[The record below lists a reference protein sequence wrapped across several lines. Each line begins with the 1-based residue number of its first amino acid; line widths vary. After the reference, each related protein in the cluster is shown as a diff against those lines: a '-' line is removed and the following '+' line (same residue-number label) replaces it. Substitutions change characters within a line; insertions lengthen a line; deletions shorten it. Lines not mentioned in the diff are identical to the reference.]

1 MSDFMD
7 LSPLSDDSFVMSETL
22 ESWLTDKSESWRD
35 DYQSRYQEDHRE
47 FYRLWRGVWSEEDGT
62 RKSERSRFIS
72 PNTAQAVE
80 ESCAELDMSMTPVL
94 FDIQDDYADKM
105 SNESQDIQ
113 KLRQCLTE
121 DLLAAKIQPA
131 ISEAILIAAIYG
143 SGVAEVELT
152 EVIEQKI
159 AVKPAM
165 DGAVQQVGV
174 QMQKRPQVR
183 LRPLLPQNVLCDPNS
198 TNVDNGLGIFID
210 EFVGSESIRIAQEEG
225 IYDDTVDVGTTTA
238 DDYDLSPDQE
248 TVTYGADRVR
258 RLKYFGLVPR
268 HLLEELTDDLD
279 MEVLDIAGLAPEEE
293 QQDSYFVEAIVVM
306 GNGHI
311 LSAVKN
317 PYMLQDRPI
326 VSFQWDN
333 VPNRFW
339 GRGVVEKARTSQNAL
354 DTEIRSR
361 IDALALTVHP
371 MMAIDATRMPRGADP
386 TVRPGKTIKVNGNP
400 AEILQ
405 PFNFGAVDQI
415 TFSQAGE
422 LQKML
427 QQATGA
433 INSAGMPAQAS
444 ASSGTGAIAMS
455 LGASMK
461 RHKRTLTNFQT
472 CFLIPLIQKAAWR
485 YMQFD
490 AEHYP
495 VGDYKFN
502 ATGSMGLIAREYET
516 SQLSFLLQTMGAD
529 SPLYP
534 VVLQSIVDNM
544 NLSNREELK
553 AQLIESS
560 KPDPAEAERV
570 EQKHE
575 MEVRVQATTLKA
587 LDGQAAESMAK
598 AAKVQAEM
606 NNIEVENQIAY
617 AKIAAMTIIPE
628 ETDTVGREFE
638 QKMKVLDEI
647 RKDRELS
654 LRETKMEADIAA
666 TQAQTASDA
675 DSKEAMMQFMAQ
687 PEAPAPAPQ
696 EAPQE
701 APQAMPPEGGAV

>member
-1 MSDFMD
+1 
-7 LSPLSDDSFVMSETL
+7 
-22 ESWLTDKSESWRD
+22 
-35 DYQSRYQEDHRE
+35 
-47 FYRLWRGVWSEEDGT
+47 
-62 RKSERSRFIS
+62 
-72 PNTAQAVE
+72 
-80 ESCAELDMSMTPVL
+80 
-94 FDIQDDYADKM
+94 
-105 SNESQDIQ
+105 
-113 KLRQCLTE
+113 
-121 DLLAAKIQPA
+121 
-131 ISEAILIAAIYG
+131 
-143 SGVAEVELT
+143 
-152 EVIEQKI
+152 
-159 AVKPAM
+159 
-165 DGAVQQVGV
+165 
-174 QMQKRPQVR
+174 
-183 LRPLLPQNVLCDPNS
+183 
-198 TNVDNGLGIFID
+198 
-210 EFVGSESIRIAQEEG
+210 
-225 IYDDTVDVGTTTA
+225 
-238 DDYDLSPDQE
+238 
-248 TVTYGADRVR
+248 
-258 RLKYFGLVPR
+258 
-268 HLLEELTDDLD
+268 
-279 MEVLDIAGLAPEEE
+279 
-293 QQDSYFVEAIVVM
+293 
-306 GNGHI
+306 
-311 LSAVKN
+311 
-317 PYMLQDRPI
+317 
-326 VSFQWDN
+326 
-333 VPNRFW
+333 
-339 GRGVVEKARTSQNAL
+339 
-354 DTEIRSR
+354 
-361 IDALALTVHP
+361 
-371 MMAIDATRMPRGADP
+371 
-386 TVRPGKTIKVNGNP
+386 
-400 AEILQ
+400 
-405 PFNFGAVDQI
+405 
-415 TFSQAGE
+415 
-422 LQKML
+422 
-427 QQATGA
+427 
-433 INSAGMPAQAS
+433 
-444 ASSGTGAIAMS
+444 MS